1 MYVPYAFIPQGY
13 HKPLELEV
21 GGETMLFEVD
31 SHFRTQRANAR
42 KMTYITIAAVVAF
55 YIGNAANPLL
65 SS

>member
-1 MYVPYAFIPQGY
+1 
-13 HKPLELEV
+13 
-21 GGETMLFEVD
+21 MLFEVD